1 MEDKYSYEIV
11 KAKNTDV
18 PVYNGKSREL
28 SDSSI
33 QAMAALTSEATQLV
47 RDTIEPVLDVVGRDI
62 DKDMQA
68 ELKDIEGYYETRRE
82 IGMEFSERIEDCQ
95 KRIGKLVEKI
105 SGTNDPSEIEQLNKS
120 MDYLLIEL
128 QGLLNS
134 HDENVEKEQKHRRKE
149 SEKRNKS
156 IFSRIF
162 GK

>member
-1 MEDKYSYEIV
+1 MEDKHPNEIV
-11 KAKNTDV
+11 KAKNTDAS
-18 PVYNGKSREL
+18 VYNGKSIEL
-28 SDSSI
+28 SESTI
-33 QAMAALTSEATQLV
+33 QAMTAFISEGTQLA
-47 RDTIEPVLDVVGRDI
+47 RAIIDPVFDAVGRDI

-68 ELKDIEGYYETRRE
+68 ELKDIEGYYELRRE
-82 IGMEFSERIEDCQ
+82 SGMKVSEQIEDCQ
-95 KRIGKLVEKI
+95 KQIGKLVEKI

-120 MDYLLIEL
+120 MDRLLSEL

-134 HDENVEKEQKHRRKE
+134 HDVNVEKEQKHRREE

>member
-18 PVYNGKSREL
+18 PAYSGKSREL

-68 ELKDIEGYYETRRE
+68 ELKDIEGYYELRRE
-82 IGMEFSERIEDCQ
+82 SGMKVSERIENCQ
-95 KRIGKLVEKI
+95 KRIGELVEKI
-105 SGTNDPSEIEQLNKS
+105 SETKDPSEIEQLNKS
-120 MDYLLIEL
+120 MDRLLIEL
-128 QGLLNS
+128 QMYLNS
-134 HDENVEKEQKHRRKE
+134 HDKNVEDEQKHRREE
-149 SEKRNKS
+149 SGKRNKS